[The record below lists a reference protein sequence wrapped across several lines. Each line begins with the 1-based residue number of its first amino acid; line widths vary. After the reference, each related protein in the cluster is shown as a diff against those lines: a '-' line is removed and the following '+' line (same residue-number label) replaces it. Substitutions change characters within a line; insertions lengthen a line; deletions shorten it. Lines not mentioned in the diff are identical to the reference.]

1 MKKKKV
7 SSETIKPII
16 QVYELKTMDVQDRA
30 RIVRRARG
38 DIGIVKKQ
46 VLPIIEDVRA
56 RGDQAIL
63 DYLEKFDG
71 VKLTPKD
78 LLISEVE
85 IKEAYLKTD
94 PLVLKMIRRQIKLS
108 QKFHKEQ
115 LRRLDMKWEIEVI
128 PGVRLGQ
135 KKTPIESAGLYVP
148 GGSAPYP
155 TVMQILAVP
164 AKLAGVKRIV
174 GVTPPRGK
182 NYEVIVAAKEAGVNE
197 LYRVG
202 GVAAIAA
209 LTYGTETIKPV
220 DKIVGPGN
228 IYVTASKM
236 LVFGDV
242 GIDMPAGPSEAIILA
257 DDGANPAYC
266 AADILA
272 RAEHDP
278 NAAGVLVTWSKKVAE
293 KTQDEIVRQL
303 PTLLRSDIIKQS
315 LARYSA
321 IIIVSNE
328 AEAIEFTNEYAP
340 EHLEVLTKNPYD
352 FLPKLTNAGSIFLG
366 YYTPTPIGDYASGT
380 NHVLPTGG
388 WSKMFS
394 PVGVETFMKVSEF
407 QSATK
412 NGLKS
417 LAPIID
423 VISEVEGLDAH
434 WNTIEQRL
442 QKGKRL
448 WKKQN

>member
-1 MKKKKV
+1 MKKV
-7 SSETIKPII
+7 IKEENISLII
-16 QVYELKTMDVQDRA
+16 QLYELKTMNMKDRQKIIQ
-30 RIVRRARG
+30 RSRSDINKVKRR
-38 DIGIVKKQ
+38 
-46 VLPIIEDVRA
+46 VLPIIEDVRS
-56 RGDQAIL
+56 RGDRAIL

-71 VKLTPKD
+71 MKLKQEE
-78 LLISEVE
+78 LRISNTE
-85 IKEAYLKTD
+85 IEEAYAKTD
-94 PLVLKMIRRQIKLS
+94 PLVLKMIRQQIELS
-108 QKFHKEQ
+108 QKFHREQ
-115 LRRLDMKWEIEVI
+115 FQRMELQWEIETI
-128 PGVRLGQ
+128 PGVKLGQ
-135 KKTPIESAGLYVP
+135 KRTPIESTGLYVP
-148 GGSAPYP
+148 GGTAPYP

-164 AKLAGVKRIV
+164 AKLAGVKRII

-182 NYEVIVAAKEAGVNE
+182 NYEVIVAANEAGVDE
-197 LYRVG
+197 IYRIG
-202 GVAAIAA
+202 GVAAVAA
-209 LTYGTETIKPV
+209 LAYGTETIKPV

-257 DDGANPAYC
+257 DEGANPAYC

-278 NAAGVLVTWSKKVAE
+278 NAAGVLVTWSKVVAE
-293 KTQDEIVRQL
+293 KTKEEIIRQL
-303 PTLLRSDIIKQS
+303 PTLSRSVIIKQS

-321 IIIVSNE
+321 IIITSDETE
-328 AEAIEFTNEYAP
+328 AVEFTNEYAP
-340 EHLEVLTKNPYD
+340 EHLEVLTKNPYKL
-352 FLPKLTNAGSIFLG
+352 LPKFTNAGSIFLG
-366 YYTPTPIGDYASGT
+366 YNTPVPVGDYASGT

-388 WSKMFS
+388 WAKMFS

-407 QSATK
+407 QSVTK
-412 NGLKS
+412 EGLES

-442 QKGKRL
+442 QKGTRL
-448 WKKQN
+448 WKKQS

>member
-1 MKKKKV
+1 MKKV
-7 SSETIKPII
+7 IKEENISLII
-16 QVYELKTMDVQDRA
+16 QLYELKTMNMKDRQKIIQ
-30 RIVRRARG
+30 RSRSDINKVKRR
-38 DIGIVKKQ
+38 
-46 VLPIIEDVRA
+46 VLPIIEDVRS
-56 RGDQAIL
+56 RGDRAIL

-71 VKLTPKD
+71 MKLKQEE
-78 LLISEVE
+78 LRISNTE
-85 IKEAYLKTD
+85 IEEAYAKTD
-94 PLVLKMIRRQIKLS
+94 PLVLKMIRQQIELS
-108 QKFHKEQ
+108 QKFHREQ
-115 LRRLDMKWEIEVI
+115 FQRMELQWEIETI
-128 PGVRLGQ
+128 PGVKLGQ
-135 KKTPIESAGLYVP
+135 KRTPIESTGLYVP
-148 GGSAPYP
+148 GGTAPYP

-164 AKLAGVKRIV
+164 AKLAGVKRII

-182 NYEVIVAAKEAGVNE
+182 NYEVIVAANEAGVDE
-197 LYRVG
+197 IYRIG
-202 GVAAIAA
+202 GVAAVAA
-209 LTYGTETIKPV
+209 LAYGTETIKPV

-257 DDGANPAYC
+257 DEGANPAYC

-278 NAAGVLVTWSKKVAE
+278 NAAGVLVTWSKVVAE
-293 KTQDEIVRQL
+293 KTKEESIRQL
-303 PTLLRSDIIKQS
+303 PTLSRSVIIKQS

-321 IIIVSNE
+321 IIITSDETE
-328 AEAIEFTNEYAP
+328 AVEFTNEYAP
-340 EHLEVLTKNPYD
+340 EHLEVLTKNPYKL
-352 FLPKLTNAGSIFLG
+352 LPKFTNAGSIFLG
-366 YYTPTPIGDYASGT
+366 YNTPVPVGDYASGT

-388 WSKMFS
+388 WAKMFS

-407 QSATK
+407 QSVTK
-412 NGLKS
+412 EGLES

-442 QKGKRL
+442 QKGTRL
-448 WKKQN
+448 WKKQS